1 MNNKPVIDLSLRH
14 PQLIIKDKGIAHG
27 LLLVLWFRLLRP
39 ACVGSMWAGITI
51 YAYRYLLPFAQG
63 DLSIPELL
71 SYIAAISA
79 IASALTT
86 WLILARVAH
95 PFASKSRTQRLL
107 RRKAG
112 LTVEPGPIV
121 GPTRRDWRTVPRVFI
136 ASHDANG
143 LIAALRAQSDA
154 QSDAQ
159 PAGMDTRTG
168 TERTAESRKTAR
180 LGYGQTPPTQY
191 SLQQLMDRP
200 SHHAPVSGL
209 RGRRRH

>member
-71 SYIAAISA
+71 SYIAAISV

-121 GPTRRDWRTVPRVFI
+121 GPTRRDWRTVPRVFV

-143 LIAALRAQSDA
+143 LIAALRAQSDV
-154 QSDAQ
+154 Q
-159 PAGMDTRTG
+159 PA
-168 TERTAESRKTAR
+168 EKTAESRKTAR
-180 LGYGQTPPTQY
+180 LGYGQTPATQY

-200 SHHAPVSGL
+200 LHHVPVSGL

>member
-51 YAYRYLLPFAQG
+51 YAYRYLLPFSQG

-121 GPTRRDWRTVPRVFI
+121 GPTRRDWRTVPRVFV

-154 QSDAQ
+154 Q
-159 PAGMDTRTG
+159 PA
-168 TERTAESRKTAR
+168 EKTAESRKTAR

-191 SLQQLMDRP
+191 SLQQLMDRKL
-200 SHHAPVSGL
+200 HHVPVSGL